1 MEACFEEI
9 PFVSIKPIMVT
20 EFLIL
25 QLLAECFILYSLQQ
39 ETVNREQTFIVGLKV
54 QLSGVTMTYET
65 KSSGNIIKTLEI
77 NDLSQITCYYSSKLI
92 PLSSHRK
99 GGCPNVGQYLSFSVL
114 QHIDLIWPTFN
125 FLFVLVEWFVSNAN
139 ILMFVQIK
147 VFIKL
152 SPHLRKFWK
161 SF

>member
-1 MEACFEEI
+1 
-9 PFVSIKPIMVT
+9 MVT
-20 EFLIL
+20 EFLIS
-25 QLLAECFILYSLQQ
+25 QLLAECFILYSLQK

-99 GGCPNVGQYLSFSVL
+99 GGCPMLGNIFPFSYS
-114 QHIDLIWPTFN
+114 QHIDLTN
-125 FLFVLVEWFVSNAN
+125 F
-139 ILMFVQIK
+139 
-147 VFIKL
+147 
-152 SPHLRKFWK
+152 
-161 SF
+161 

>member
-1 MEACFEEI
+1 
-9 PFVSIKPIMVT
+9 MVT
-20 EFLIL
+20 EFLITI
-25 QLLAECFILYSLQQ
+25 ACSILHTLWPLTRNCKYG
-39 ETVNREQTFIVGLKV
+39 TDIHCKRLKV
-54 QLSGVTMTYET
+54 QLSRVTMTYET

-99 GGCPNVGQYLSFSVL
+99 GECCSMLGNIFSFCISTFNT
-114 QHIDLIWPTFN
+114 LIWPTFN

-152 SPHLRKFWK
+152 SPHLRKFRK

>member
-20 EFLIL
+20 EFLIS
-25 QLLAECFILYSLQQ
+25 QLLAECFILYSLQK

-99 GGCPNVGQYLSFSVL
+99 GGCPMLGNIFPFSYS
-114 QHIDLIWPTFN
+114 QHIDLTN
-125 FLFVLVEWFVSNAN
+125 FQLFICSRWMICFKCQHSNVCSN
-139 ILMFVQIK
+139 Q
-147 VFIKL
+147 
-152 SPHLRKFWK
+152 
-161 SF
+161 SFY

>member
-1 MEACFEEI
+1 
-9 PFVSIKPIMVT
+9 MVT
-20 EFLIL
+20 EFLITI
-25 QLLAECFILYSLQQ
+25 ARRILHTLWPQQ
-39 ETVNREQTFIVGLKV
+39 EIANMEQTFIVRLKV
-54 QLSGVTMTYET
+54 QLSRVTMTYET

-99 GGCPNVGQYLSFSVL
+99 GGCCSMLGNIFSFCISTFNT
-114 QHIDLIWPTFN
+114 LIWPTFN

-152 SPHLRKFWK
+152 SPHLRKFRK

>member
-1 MEACFEEI
+1 
-9 PFVSIKPIMVT
+9 MVT
-20 EFLIL
+20 EFLIS
-25 QLLAECFILYSLQQ
+25 QLLAECFILYSLQK

-99 GGCPNVGQYLSFSVL
+99 GGCREFGQHFLVCFFQAIHYISF
-114 QHIDLIWPTFN
+114 
-125 FLFVLVEWFVSNAN
+125 
-139 ILMFVQIK
+139 
-147 VFIKL
+147 
-152 SPHLRKFWK
+152 
-161 SF
+161 

>member
-20 EFLIL
+20 EFLIS
-25 QLLAECFILYSLQQ
+25 QLLAECCFILYSLQK

-99 GGCPNVGQYLSFSVL
+99 GGCPNVGQYLSFFVL
-114 QHIDLIWPTFN
+114 PTHWFDQLLTFYLFSLNDLFQMPTF
-125 FLFVLVEWFVSNAN
+125 
-139 ILMFVQIK
+139 
-147 VFIKL
+147 
-152 SPHLRKFWK
+152 
-161 SF
+161 